1 MKQACDEANKIQEEA
16 DALIE
21 EGNIMEAYYKYR
33 AFYWIM
39 REVLEKCPASYKPVA
54 KESVKYA
61 KSMVE
66 YLHTELMSQKQ
77 GETNSGGLTQVVG
90 QDEVGGKIVKLLKRS

>member
-1 MKQACDEANKIQEEA
+1 MGKCISKSRKTVLNPMYREGSEQYSHERACDKANKIQEEA

-54 KESVKYA
+54 KESVK
-61 KSMVE
+61 
-66 YLHTELMSQKQ
+66 
-77 GETNSGGLTQVVG
+77 
-90 QDEVGGKIVKLLKRS
+90 